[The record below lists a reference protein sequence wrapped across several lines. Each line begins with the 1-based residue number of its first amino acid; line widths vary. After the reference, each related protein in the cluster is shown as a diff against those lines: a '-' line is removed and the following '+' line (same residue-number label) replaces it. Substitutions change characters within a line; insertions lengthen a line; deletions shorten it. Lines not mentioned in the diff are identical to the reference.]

1 MNKIEDEVWKPV
13 SEVWWVEVSPY
24 GNVRTLDRVVSN
36 GKGTRVVKGQVLKQ
50 QRDKNG
56 YLRVHFSGNG
66 KNFFRFVHRLVAQAF
81 IPNPDNLPEVNHK
94 DCNPTNNNVS
104 NLEWITRKGNNQYRN
119 KYGVS
124 YKEAA
129 RKKPV
134 CAINLDTLEVYR
146 FPSQMEASRVL
157 GANVGHINNVISG
170 KRNHTHGYWFT
181 NINSNTTKVI
191 RHKFDDSIADKVAEL
206 LKDIKMKSA

>member
-1 MNKIEDEVWKPV
+1 MEKI
-13 SEVWWVEVSPY
+13 
-24 GNVRTLDRVVSN
+24 
-36 GKGTRVVKGQVLKQ
+36 
-50 QRDKNG
+50 
-56 YLRVHFSGNG
+56 
-66 KNFFRFVHRLVAQAF
+66 FFRFVHRLVAQTF

-146 FPSQMEASRVL
+146 FPSQTEASRVL
-157 GANVGHINNVISG
+157 GANVGHINDVILG

-181 NINSNTTKVI
+181 NADNNAIEATRVKLGNSMARKVEELMINK
-191 RHKFDDSIADKVAEL
+191 EL
-206 LKDIKMKSA
+206 QLV

>member
-1 MNKIEDEVWKPV
+1 MSGIESWKLHP
-13 SEVWWVEVSPY
+13 EFCFIEVSTL
-24 GNVRTLDRVVSN
+24 GNVRTLDRVVPC
-36 GKGTRVVKGQVLKQ
+36 GKGTQFVKGRVLKQ
-50 QRDKNG
+50 QCDKNG
-56 YLRVHFSGNG
+56 YLRVHFRGNG
-66 KNFFRFVHRLVAQAF
+66 KNFFRLVHRLVAQTF

-146 FPSQMEASRVL
+146 FPSQMEASHVL
-157 GANVGHINNVISG
+157 GANVGHINNVILG

-181 NINSNTTKVI
+181 NADNKAVEATRVKLGNSMARKVEELMINK
-191 RHKFDDSIADKVAEL
+191 EL
-206 LKDIKMKSA
+206 QLV